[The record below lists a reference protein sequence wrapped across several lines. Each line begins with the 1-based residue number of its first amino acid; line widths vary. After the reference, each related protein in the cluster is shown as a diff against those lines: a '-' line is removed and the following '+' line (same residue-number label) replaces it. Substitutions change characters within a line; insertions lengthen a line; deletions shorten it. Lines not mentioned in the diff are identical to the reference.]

1 MREVERAA
9 DDAEGRRAV
18 IVGWAPMTSEQRELT
33 FLFADLSGFTALT
46 EVHGDEEAAELA
58 GAFFKAIRDLLEE
71 HGATEVKTIGD
82 AMMLHAASAADGVEL
97 GLRIVEEF
105 RAHSEF
111 PSVRVGMNT
120 GAAVER
126 DGDWFGAAVNLAAR
140 ISAAAADGHVLVSE
154 ATLDAA
160 GELDGVELR
169 SEGER
174 LFRNVGEPVRVFRAL
189 RGAERGPALPID
201 PVCRMAIDPD
211 REAGRLSHLGREYHF
226 CSLRCVSA
234 FASDPERYVSEG

>member
-1 MREVERAA
+1 MGREQQER
-9 DDAEGRRAV
+9 
-18 IVGWAPMTSEQRELT
+18 T

-58 GAFFKAIRDLLEE
+58 GRFFQAIRDLLAE

-82 AMMLHAASAADGVEL
+82 AMMLCCTSAADGIEL

-105 RAHSEF
+105 WAHPEF

-140 ISAAAADGHVLVSE
+140 VSAAAGAGEVLISE
-154 ATLDAA
+154 ATLDSA
-160 GELDGVELR
+160 GKLGGVELQ

-174 LFRNVGEPVRVFRAL
+174 LFRNVGEPIRVYRAL
-189 RGAERGPALPID
+189 RRGEQRPDLPID
-201 PVCRMAIDPD
+201 PVCRMAVDPD
-211 REAGRLSHLGREYHF
+211 REAGRLNHEGRKYHF
-226 CSLRCVSA
+226 CSLRCASA
-234 FASDPERYVSEG
+234 FASDPARYVSESPSE